1 MADEGPIVCN
11 AGPLIALS
19 MIGQLDL
26 LESLYER
33 VLVPEAV
40 LQEVSGDGLG
50 RIGAAEVKAASWLER
65 IGEGTVVDPLLAT
78 ELGPGEAAVIAAAH
92 RLGAGLVLIDERRAR
107 RIAEHAY
114 RLRVKGSAG
123 ILVSAKRAGLIAAV
137 RPFLTSMVSQGYY
150 LSERLVERATQE
162 AGEAATSYPAP
173 RSASRSRPRRS
184 GKSS

>member
-1 MADEGPIVCN
+1 MLDEGPIICN

-26 LESLYER
+26 LGSLYER

-65 IGEGTVVDPLLAT
+65 VGEGTAVEPLLAA

-92 RLGAGLVLIDERRAR
+92 RLGAGLVLIDE
-107 RIAEHAY
+107 HAY
-114 RLRVKGSAG
+114 RLKVKGSAG
-123 ILVSAKRAGLIAAV
+123 ILVSAKRAGLITAV
-137 RPFLTSMVSQGYY
+137 RPLLKSMARQGYY

-162 AGEAATSYPAP
+162 AGEAAVS
-173 RSASRSRPRRS
+173 
-184 GKSS
+184 

>member
-1 MADEGPIVCN
+1 MPEGPIVCN

-26 LESLYER
+26 LGSLYQH

-40 LQEVSGDGLG
+40 IQEVSGAGIG

-65 IGEGTVVDPLLAT
+65 VKEEPVAEPLLAT

-92 RLGAGLVLIDERRAR
+92 RMGAGLVLIDERRAR

-114 RLRVKGSAG
+114 RLKVKGSAG

-137 RPFLTSMVSQGYY
+137 HPFLKSMVSQGYY
-150 LSERLVERATQE
+150 LSGRLVERATQE
-162 AGEAATSYPAP
+162 AGETT
-173 RSASRSRPRRS
+173 
-184 GKSS
+184 

>member
-1 MADEGPIVCN
+1 MLDEGPIICN

-26 LESLYER
+26 LGNLYQR

-40 LQEVSGDGLG
+40 LQEVSGVGIG

-65 IGEGTVVDPLLAT
+65 VGEEPVAEPLLAT

-114 RLRVKGSAG
+114 RLKVKGSAG

-137 RPFLTSMVSQGYY
+137 RPLLKSMVRQGYY
-150 LSERLVERATQE
+150 LSERLVERATKE
-162 AGEAATSYPAP
+162 AGEAA
-173 RSASRSRPRRS
+173 AS
-184 GKSS
+184 